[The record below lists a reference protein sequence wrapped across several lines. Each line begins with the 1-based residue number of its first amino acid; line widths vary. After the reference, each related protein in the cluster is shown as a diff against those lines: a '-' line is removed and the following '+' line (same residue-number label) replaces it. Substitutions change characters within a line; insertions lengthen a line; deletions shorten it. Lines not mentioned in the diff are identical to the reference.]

1 MSDSTQTFIAR
12 RGEPFA
18 CGDTI
23 SPSDRA
29 ILKSLAQRVAE
40 LAHRPIE
47 EQKRDLWLRLSAL
60 EETRPVIFCDPDYGW
75 NEIITAGDLRCEGLL
90 AQSWKY
96 RLRKEIWWG
105 ECMNDDHVVEP
116 FFRISHVFTETDWG
130 MHEEK
135 IGGQHGGAFTWT
147 APLKFRSD
155 FAKLR
160 FPKIDVDWDASI
172 RVLNLANDVFGEVLP
187 AQQRTSWL
195 WTLGLTSTLVNLRG
209 LEQIMY
215 DMVDEPELLHELM
228 AFLRDGTLAKIDF
241 LEKNGLLCLNN
252 DGFYMGSG
260 GYGWSRELP
269 QADFDGHVR
278 TIDTWGFAES
288 QETVGVS
295 PAMFEEF
302 VFQYQLPI
310 LEKFGLNWY
319 GCCEPLD
326 ARWHI
331 VKRIPRLRRVAMSPW
346 VNLPKMAEIIGPDYV
361 FSRKPAPA
369 DLAMSRLD
377 EDRIRKQLREE
388 MRVLRQNNCRA
399 EFVMTDNHTIARDP
413 QRVIRWVQ
421 IAKEEAGV

>member
-1 MSDSTQTFIAR
+1 MADTTQSSITM
-12 RGEPFA
+12 RGEPFTH
-18 CGDTI
+18 GTTI
-23 SPSDRA
+23 NSKDRA

-47 EQKRDLWLRLSAL
+47 QAKRDLWVWLSAL
-60 EETRPVIFCDPDYGW
+60 EPTRPVIFCDPDYGW
-75 NEIITAGDLRCEGLL
+75 NEIITVGDLLCEGAL
-90 AQSWKY
+90 ARSWEY

-116 FFRISHVFTETDWG
+116 FFRIAHVFTESDWG

-135 IGGQHGGAFTWT
+135 VGGQQGGAFTWT
-147 APLKFRSD
+147 APLKFKSD
-155 FAKLR
+155 LARLH
-160 FPKIDVDWDASI
+160 FPVIEVDWDASR

-215 DMVDEPELLHELM
+215 DMLDEPELLHQIM

-241 LEKNGLLCLNN
+241 LERNGLLGLNN

-269 QADFDGHVR
+269 QPDFDGHVR
-278 TIDTWGFAES
+278 PMDLWGFAES

-326 ARWHI
+326 ARWHL
-331 VKRIPRLRRVAMSPW
+331 VKQIPRLRRVAMSPW
-346 VNLPKMAEIIGPDYV
+346 VNLPKMAEMVGPHYV

-369 DLAMSRLD
+369 DLAMSRFD

-388 MRVLRQNNCRA
+388 MRILRQNDCRA

-413 QRVIRWVQ
+413 QRVIRWVK
-421 IAKEEAGV
+421 IAREEAER